1 MYVGFWPVISTN
13 DGIRWYTTPL
23 WSRELCMIK
32 VIEEITNKP
41 GWCDDVRHA
50 HIAAKWKKEILG
62 LDWSK
67 YLSYA
72 DFTPSMADLV
82 GFRDSKRFYYRDKGI
97 S

>member
-1 MYVGFWPVISTN
+1 
-13 DGIRWYTTPL
+13 
-23 WSRELCMIK
+23 MIK